1 MKLSFYA
8 ATAVV
13 ALSGLSNA
21 LNLSGYF
28 DHSVAGSYAQI
39 DALPVFGET
48 LLAQYPTENTA
59 YLPQATLDQ
68 YWALFDSTI
77 KNGKRD
83 GQMDINEL
91 NKAMTDLG

>member
-48 LLAQYPTENTA
+48 LLAQYPTET
-59 YLPQATLDQ
+59 T
-68 YWALFDSTI
+68 
-77 KNGKRD
+77 
-83 GQMDINEL
+83 
-91 NKAMTDLG
+91 